1 MKTRL
6 RRLASVLAALVVV
19 VSTQGIAQLATVDA
33 ASALPGR
40 VRVFS
45 ETTAFDTATTKSAFA
60 VCPSG
65 TRVVGGGGWAF
76 DNDAGK
82 VHFTRLEPFH
92 SSAID
97 TYAVEAASEPGFTGN
112 WWLQAYAICVNPPA
126 GYQVVSLTSTAGTG
140 TFVTKFVDCPAGL
153 KLLGTGAKIT
163 SGGREVGIQ
172 RTASD
177 SGLTRALSTAREDAT
192 GFSGNW
198 TLTSFGVCANPVAGA
213 SSAVTQTS
221 GSVAIGNCP
230 SGTAAHSVGGGGP
243 FFDAGAVFLTVLFPM
258 SSAGQVEVAMSG
270 TPSHGIT
277 EADSVCAP

>member
-6 RRLASVLAALVVV
+6 RQFGSVLAALVVV
-19 VSTQGIAQLATVDA
+19 VSTQGVAQLATTEP

-45 ETTAFDTATTKSAFA
+45 DTTAFDNAPTKSAFA

-82 VHFTRLEPFH
+82 VHLTRLEPFH

-97 TYAVEAASEPGFTGN
+97 TYAVEAAAEPGFTGN

-126 GYQVVSLTSTAGTG
+126 GYQIVAATSTSGSG
-140 TFVTKFVDCPAGL
+140 TFVTKFVDCPGSR

-163 SGGREVGIQ
+163 SGGREVGLQ
-172 RTASD
+172 RTAAD
-177 SGLTRALSTAREDAT
+177 TGLTRALSTAREDAN
-192 GFSGNW
+192 GYSGNW
-198 TLTSFGVCANPVAGA
+198 TLTSYGVCANPVAGA
-213 SSAVTQTS
+213 SSAGTLTS

-230 SGTAAHSVGGGGP
+230 TGTTAHSIGGGGP
-243 FFDAGAVFLTVLFPM
+243 FFDAGPVFLTVLYPM
-258 SSAGQVEVAMSG
+258 SNARQVQVAMSG
-270 TPSHGIT
+270 TPSHGVT
-277 EADSVCAP
+277 EAASVCAP